1 MSIMEN
7 EYFEVKLKVE
17 VDMAKKAATI
27 VESEVVLVKDPKSK
41 GTKIL
46 EYLEEQ
52 LAITEEEMKASSSN
66 AFDNDLK
73 VDRMV
78 SQRMYYR
85 LKGIV
90 KAANKL

>member
-1 MSIMEN
+1 MET

-17 VDMAKKAATI
+17 MDMASKKATI
-27 VESEVVLVKDPKSK
+27 TESEVIPVKDPKSK
-41 GTKIL
+41 GAKIL

-66 AFDNDLK
+66 TFDNDLK

-78 SQRMYYR
+78 SQRMYFR